1 VARKAFDVVQE
12 YHIDKD
18 VARNIRGMLLGTNVL
33 LPIDEDPLCLANAIS
48 KIWHKNLDPKIALAE
63 ARKEMK
69 NEKNL
74 FKEIF

>member
-1 VARKAFDVVQE
+1 MARKAFDVVQE